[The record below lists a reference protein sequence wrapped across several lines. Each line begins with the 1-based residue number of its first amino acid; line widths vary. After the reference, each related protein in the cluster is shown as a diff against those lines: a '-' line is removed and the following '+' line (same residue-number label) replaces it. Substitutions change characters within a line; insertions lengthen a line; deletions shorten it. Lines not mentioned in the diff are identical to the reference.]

1 VPNPVSP
8 WDPRPIFR
16 ELYKCAFQGLNSQYE
31 RYIYGNVAGGR
42 MFITTN
48 APKNRLGVPETLR
61 KSLWNSACEAYELF
75 EEQETIEN
83 FNQKVHHG
91 K

>member
-1 VPNPVSP
+1 
-8 WDPRPIFR
+8 
-16 ELYKCAFQGLNSQYE
+16 
-31 RYIYGNVAGGR
+31 